1 MLGGQQS
8 KYRRPNSRGAF
19 VGGPRAVGGSRKCAS
34 VFHEYD
40 DSAVVHAGMMH
51 AYDDDALREAVPLAE
66 REKSCAAYNRA
77 KGFAGGGRGF
87 MIVIQNA
94 REDALL

>member
-1 MLGGQQS
+1 MLGGQQP
-8 KYRRPNSRGAF
+8 KYRRTNSRGAF

-40 DSAVVHAGMMH
+40 DSALVHDD
-51 AYDDDALREAVPLAE
+51 DDDALREAVPLAE
-66 REKSCAAYNRA
+66 REKSWAAYNRA